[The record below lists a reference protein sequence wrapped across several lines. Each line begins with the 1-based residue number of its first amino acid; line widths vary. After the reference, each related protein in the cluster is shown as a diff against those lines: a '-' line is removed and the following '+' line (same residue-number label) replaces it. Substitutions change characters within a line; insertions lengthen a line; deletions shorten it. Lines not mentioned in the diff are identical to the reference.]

1 MDYKELIDILQDE
14 SNPNVLDYID
24 DAVTAINALLARAES
39 AEARAEKAERERD
52 AAIKELNRV
61 ATAVDEL
68 SDMIDSEVHPI
79 VDYNLYLSLRENSD
93 AISIWEYEGIWRGLK
108 EE

>member
-24 DAVTAINALLARAES
+24 DAVTAINDLLARAES
-39 AEARAEKAERERD
+39 EEARAEKAERERG
-52 AAIKELNRV
+52 AAVKDLERIKSCTV
-61 ATAVDEL
+61 CKHC
-68 SDMIDSEVHPI
+68 DSLKTLIPEVCQKCSHG
-79 VDYNLYLSLRENSD
+79 DK
-93 AISIWEYEGIWRGLK
+93 WEWRGK